1 MINMS
6 KIITKT
12 IRVEIKDI
20 NVDEFYFDF
29 KYRILINDRIHSD
42 WEKYEDDHSWGHD
55 RATFK
60 KMLEGDYA
68 LQLALEQI
76 DFDDES

>member
-1 MINMS
+1 MS

-42 WEKYEDDHSWGHD
+42 WEQYESDHSWGHD

-76 DFDDES
+76 DLDDES